1 MNLKYYEKLAI
12 SIVVFLGVVIAT
24 AYIIGIYNNR
34 IKANKDGD
42 NTNNGGNI
50 ILENINLF

>member
-1 MNLKYYEKLAI
+1 MNMKYYEKLTI

-34 IKANKDGD
+34 IKANRNVN